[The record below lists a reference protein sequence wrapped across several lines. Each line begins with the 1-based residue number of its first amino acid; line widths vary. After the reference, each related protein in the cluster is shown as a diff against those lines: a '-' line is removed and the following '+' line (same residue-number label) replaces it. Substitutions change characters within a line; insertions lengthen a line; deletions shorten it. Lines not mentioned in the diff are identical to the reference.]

1 MPNAPYPIFNTVFRF
16 ASIAGL
22 IDTVI
27 LSFWLWINNKLYS
40 DLEKVTLISWKIF
53 FQMLFFIL
61 SFSFLFS
68 CISGIILALVKLKID
83 KPSKYFSVFLLGFC
97 LTLPISYVLIVG
109 FGANKTLNEVLMI
122 VLTFGLTAGLANITA
137 GKITLPKT

>member
-1 MPNAPYPIFNTVFRF
+1 M
-16 ASIAGL
+16 
-22 IDTVI
+22 
-27 LSFWLWINNKLYS
+27 
-40 DLEKVTLISWKIF
+40 
-53 FQMLFFIL
+53 
-61 SFSFLFS
+61 
-68 CISGIILALVKLKID
+68 D